1 MKKHRITVKLS
12 WAALNKDVR
21 DRASRFIRLAKLSL
35 LTKLSTDD
43 DTLADRLES
52 ELTLTDDDMPL
63 LRRAMTEG
71 MSEVI
76 TLCSDYVRGRSHT
89 SDNYSIGADEITLTL
104 MMPLNFNLAGCE
116 SLGNAIHAY
125 MVSKAMLEWLR
136 CADPSRF
143 LSTSAKGT
151 VVSEQQEACALALQ
165 EIATIINAR
174 VRAIR
179 SGECL
184 LVVTGDGNSC
194 CEAVSE
200 DSIDGLLDGTEEAT
214 TEEATTAEATTA
226 TDSDSTCDCD
236 CCNCCNSGEN
246 EECCDCE
253 AVSDENIDAL
263 LDDSDA
269 TTTTVTATTEAESD
283 SDCDCDCCTTE
294 EDECGCEAVS
304 TERIDGLL
312 ESD

>member
-76 TLCSDYVRGRSHT
+76 TLCSDYVWGRSHT
-89 SDNYSIGADEITLTL
+89 SDNYSIGADDITLTL

-214 TEEATTAEATTA
+214 TAEATTA

-236 CCNCCNSGEN
+236 CCNSEEN

-263 LDDSDA
+263 LDDSE
-269 TTTTVTATTEAESD
+269 VSTETNETSESD
-283 SDCDCDCCTTE
+283 NTCDCDCECCTTE